1 MKKLKVMS
9 LALAT
14 LVSATLFAGCTS
26 NSAEGN
32 DTQNGNQTTVV
43 ENKSADIVVI
53 GAGGAGMAAAMQAV
67 QNGATNVVILEK
79 MPQTGGNT
87 IRTTGGMN
95 AAATELQATEG
106 IEDSVELMIEDT
118 MKGGKNLN
126 DPELVKVLAEKS
138 ADGVKWVTENGGDL
152 SEVGM
157 FGGASVKRIH
167 KPTGGSA
174 VGPMLVKMFNE
185 NMDKLNI
192 PVLLETKADQ
202 IIVEDGK
209 IAGVKASNKDGE
221 FTIDC
226 KAVVLA
232 TGGFAGNAEMV
243 VEYNPALTGFG
254 TTNHAGATGDGIA
267 MAKELGAQLVDIEQ
281 IQTHP
286 TVHPETQTMYT
297 EAVRGNGAILVNK
310 EGKRFVNELLT
321 RDVVSEAILAQT
333 DKESY
338 IVFDQK
344 VRDGLSAIEKYIS
357 AGIIYEADT
366 IEGLAEQIGVDATAL
381 KATMDTYAGY
391 QAAGNDAE
399 FGRES
404 MEEPLTTAK
413 YYAGLCAP
421 AVHHTMGGVKINT
434 NTEVLKE
441 DGSSIPGLFAA
452 GEVTGGVHGANRLGG
467 NAVTDI
473 VVFGRIA
480 GENAAK
486 YVVDNGG
493 NTEATIKVEK
503 ETETAKPEVDGGYK
517 DGVYTG
523 TGKGNGGDVTVEVTV
538 ECCNIVKIELNDHK
552 ETPGI
557 FEGAEAGVSNEIIK
571 TQSTDVES
579 VSGATL
585 TSEAIKTAVAEA
597 IKDAK

>member
-1 MKKLKVMS
+1 MS

-106 IEDSVELMIEDT
+106 IEDSIELMIEDT

-538 ECCNIVKIELNDHK
+538 EGGNIVKIELKDHK

>member
-1 MKKLKVMS
+1 MKRLKVMS

-538 ECCNIVKIELNDHK
+538 EGGNIVKIELKDHK

>member
-1 MKKLKVMS
+1 MKRLKVVS

-14 LVSATLFAGCTS
+14 LVTATLFAGCASTKD
-26 NSAEGN
+26 NG
-32 DTQNGNQTTVV
+32 TQNENQATVA

-53 GAGGAGMAAAMQAV
+53 GAGGAGMSAAMQAV

-95 AAATELQATEG
+95 AAETELQATEG
-106 IEDSVELMIEDT
+106 IEDSVELMVEDT
-118 MKGGKNLN
+118 MKGGKDLN
-126 DPELVKVLAEKS
+126 DPELVQVLAEKS
-138 ADGVKWVTENGGDL
+138 ADGVRWINENGGDL

-167 KPTGGSA
+167 KPTGGAA
-174 VGPMLVKMFNE
+174 VGPMLVQMFNE
-185 NMDKLNI
+185 NLDKLNV
-192 PVLLETKADQ
+192 PVLLETTADQ
-202 IIVEDGK
+202 IIVDEAGK
-209 IAGVKASNKDGE
+209 VSGVKASNKDGE

-232 TGGFAGNAEMV
+232 TGGFGGNAEMV
-243 VEYNPALTGFG
+243 VEYKPELTGFG
-254 TTNHAGATGDGIA
+254 TTNHAGATGDGIT

-333 DKESY
+333 DEISY
-338 IVFDQK
+338 ILFDQN
-344 VRDGLSAIEKYIS
+344 VRDGLKAIEKYIA

-366 IEGLAEQIGVDATAL
+366 IEGLAEQIGVDGTAL
-381 KATMDTYAGY
+381 KETMDAYAGY
-391 QAAGNDAE
+391 QASGTDAE

-404 MEEPLTTAK
+404 MEEPLTNAK
-413 YYAGLCAP
+413 FYAGLCTP
-421 AVHHTMGGVKINT
+421 AIHHTMGGVKINT

-441 DGSSIPGLFAA
+441 DGSAIPGLFAA

-467 NAVTDI
+467 NAVADI

-486 YVVDNGG
+486 YVVANGG
-493 NTEATIKVEK
+493 NTEATITVEK
-503 ETETAKPEVDGGYK
+503 NTEIAKPEVDGGYK

-538 ECCNIVKIELNDHK
+538 EGGNIVKIELKDHK

-557 FEGAEAGVSNEIIK
+557 FEGAETGVSNEIIR
-571 TQSTDVES
+571 TQSTDVE
-579 VSGATL
+579 VVTGATL

>member
-1 MKKLKVMS
+1 MS

-106 IEDSVELMIEDT
+106 IEDSVQLMIEDT

-503 ETETAKPEVDGGYK
+503 EIETAKPEVDGGYK

-538 ECCNIVKIELNDHK
+538 EGGNIVKIELKDHK

>member
-1 MKKLKVMS
+1 
-9 LALAT
+9 
-14 LVSATLFAGCTS
+14 
-26 NSAEGN
+26 
-32 DTQNGNQTTVV
+32 
-43 ENKSADIVVI
+43 
-53 GAGGAGMAAAMQAV
+53 MAAAMQAV

-538 ECCNIVKIELNDHK
+538 EGGNIVKIELKDHK

>member
-1 MKKLKVMS
+1 MKKLKLMS
-9 LALAT
+9 IALAT
-14 LVSATLFAGCTS
+14 VIGTTLFAGCTS
-26 NSAEGN
+26 TGSEGN
-32 DTQNGNQTTVV
+32 GAQNV

-53 GAGGAGMAAAMQAV
+53 GAGGAGMSAAMQAV
-67 QNGATNVVILEK
+67 QDGATNVVILEK

-95 AAATELQATEG
+95 AAETELQAAEG

-118 MKGGKNLN
+118 MKGGKDLN
-126 DPELVKVLAEKS
+126 DPELVKVLAENS
-138 ADGVKWVTENGGDL
+138 ADAVTWVNENGGDL

-185 NMDKLNI
+185 NLDKLNI
-192 PVLLETKADQ
+192 PVMLETTAEQ

-209 IAGVKASNKDGE
+209 ITGVKASNKDGE

-232 TGGFAGNAEMV
+232 TGGFGGNSEMV
-243 VEYNPALTGFG
+243 VEYKPELAGFG
-254 TTNHAGATGDGIA
+254 TTNHAGATGDGIT

-321 RDVVSEAILAQT
+321 RDVVSEAILNQT
-333 DKESY
+333 DKEAY
-338 IVFDQK
+338 LLFDQN

-357 AGIIYEADT
+357 AGIIYESDT
-366 IEGLAEQIGVDATAL
+366 IEGLAEQIGVDAATL
-381 KATMDTYAGY
+381 KETMDTYAKY
-391 QAAGNDAE
+391 QAAGKDEE

-404 MEEPLTTAK
+404 MEEPLTSSK

-441 DGSSIPGLFAA
+441 DGTAIPGLFAA

-480 GENAAK
+480 GTNAAK

-493 NTEATIKVEK
+493 NTEPTITIEK
-503 ETETAKPEVDGGYK
+503 ETETATPEVDGGYK

-538 ECCNIVKIELNDHK
+538 EGGNIVKIELKDHH

-557 FEGAEAGVSNEIIK
+557 FEGAETGVTNEIIK

-597 IKDAK
+597 IKSAK

>member
-14 LVSATLFAGCTS
+14 LVSATLFAGCAS
-26 NSAEGN
+26 NSAKDN
-32 DTQNGNQTTVV
+32 ATQDGNQTTAV
-43 ENKSADIVVI
+43 ENKSADIVII
-53 GAGGAGMAAAMQAV
+53 GAGGAGMSAAMQAV
-67 QNGATNVVILEK
+67 QSGATNVVILEK

-95 AAATELQATEG
+95 AAGTELQAAEG

-126 DPELVKVLAEKS
+126 DPELVKVLAENS
-138 ADGVKWVTENGGDL
+138 ADAVKWVNENGGDL

-167 KPTGGSA
+167 KPTGGAA

-185 NMDKLNI
+185 NLDKLNI
-192 PVLLETKADQ
+192 PVLLETKAEQ

-232 TGGFAGNAEMV
+232 TGGFGGNAEMV
-243 VEYNPALTGFG
+243 VEYNPNLAGFG

-338 IVFDQK
+338 IVFDQN

-381 KATMDTYAGY
+381 KETMDTYAEY

-441 DGSSIPGLFAA
+441 DGTAIPGLFAA

-480 GENAAK
+480 GENSAK

-503 ETETAKPEVDGGYK
+503 EVETAKPEVDGGYK

-538 ECCNIVKIELNDHK
+538 EGGNIVKIELKDHK

-557 FEGAEAGVSNEIIK
+557 FEGAETGVSNEIIK

>member
-538 ECCNIVKIELNDHK
+538 EGGNIVKIELKDHK

>member
-1 MKKLKVMS
+1 M
-9 LALAT
+9 
-14 LVSATLFAGCTS
+14 
-26 NSAEGN
+26 
-32 DTQNGNQTTVV
+32 
-43 ENKSADIVVI
+43 
-53 GAGGAGMAAAMQAV
+53 
-67 QNGATNVVILEK
+67 EK
-79 MPQTGGNT
+79 TF
-87 IRTTGGMN
+87 
-95 AAATELQATEG
+95 
-106 IEDSVELMIEDT
+106 
-118 MKGGKNLN
+118 N

-503 ETETAKPEVDGGYK
+503 EIETAKPEVDGGYK

-538 ECCNIVKIELNDHK
+538 EGGNIVKIELKDHK

>member
-286 TVHPETQTMYT
+286 TVQD
-297 EAVRGNGAILVNK
+297 RK
-310 EGKRFVNELLT
+310 S
-321 RDVVSEAILAQT
+321 VV
-333 DKESY
+333 
-338 IVFDQK
+338 
-344 VRDGLSAIEKYIS
+344 
-357 AGIIYEADT
+357 
-366 IEGLAEQIGVDATAL
+366 
-381 KATMDTYAGY
+381 
-391 QAAGNDAE
+391 
-399 FGRES
+399 
-404 MEEPLTTAK
+404 
-413 YYAGLCAP
+413 
-421 AVHHTMGGVKINT
+421 
-434 NTEVLKE
+434 
-441 DGSSIPGLFAA
+441 
-452 GEVTGGVHGANRLGG
+452 
-467 NAVTDI
+467 
-473 VVFGRIA
+473 
-480 GENAAK
+480 
-486 YVVDNGG
+486 
-493 NTEATIKVEK
+493 
-503 ETETAKPEVDGGYK
+503 
-517 DGVYTG
+517 
-523 TGKGNGGDVTVEVTV
+523 
-538 ECCNIVKIELNDHK
+538 
-552 ETPGI
+552 
-557 FEGAEAGVSNEIIK
+557 
-571 TQSTDVES
+571 
-579 VSGATL
+579 
-585 TSEAIKTAVAEA
+585 
-597 IKDAK
+597 

>member
-1 MKKLKVMS
+1 MKKLKLMS

-14 LVSATLFAGCTS
+14 VISASLFAGCTS
-26 NSAEGN
+26 KPAEEN
-32 DTQNGNQTTVV
+32 DVQTENQVTTV
-43 ENKSADIVVI
+43 EKKSADIVVI
-53 GAGGAGMAAAMQAV
+53 GAGGAGMSAAMQAV
-67 QNGATNVVILEK
+67 QSGATNVVILEK

-95 AAATELQATEG
+95 AAETDLQASNE
-106 IEDSVELMIEDT
+106 IEDSIELMIEDT
-118 MKGGKNLN
+118 MKGGKDLN
-126 DPELVKVLAEKS
+126 DKELVKVLAENS
-138 ADGVKWVTENGGDL
+138 AAGVTWVNENGGDL

-167 KPTGGSA
+167 KPTGGAA
-174 VGPMLVKMFNE
+174 VGPMLVQMFNE

-192 PVLLETKADQ
+192 PVMLETTANQ

-209 IAGVKASNKDGE
+209 ITGVKASNKDGE
-221 FTIDC
+221 FIIDC

-232 TGGFAGNAEMV
+232 TGGFGGNAEMV
-243 VEYNPALTGFG
+243 VEYKPELTGFG
-254 TTNHAGATGDGIA
+254 TTNHAGATGDGIT
-267 MAKELGAQLVDIEQ
+267 MAKELGVQLVDIEQ

-297 EAVRGNGAILVNK
+297 EAVRGNGAILINK

-333 DKESY
+333 DELSY
-338 IVFDQK
+338 ILFDQN

-357 AGIIYEADT
+357 AGIIYESDT
-366 IEGLAEQIGVDATAL
+366 IEGLAEQIGVDAAAL
-381 KATMDTYAGY
+381 KETMATYAEY
-391 QAAGNDAE
+391 QASGTDAE

-404 MEEPLTTAK
+404 MEEPLTSAK
-413 YYAGLCAP
+413 YYAGLCTP
-421 AVHHTMGGVKINT
+421 AIHHTMGGVKINT

-441 DGSSIPGLFAA
+441 DGTIISGLFAA

-517 DGVYTG
+517 DGIYTG

-538 ECCNIVKIELNDHK
+538 EGGNIVKIELKDHK

-557 FEGAEAGVSNEIIK
+557 FEGAETGVSNEIIR
-571 TQSTDVES
+571 TQSTDVE
-579 VSGATL
+579 VVTGATL

-597 IKDAK
+597 IKTAK

>member
-1 MKKLKVMS
+1 MKRLKVIS

-310 EGKRFVNELLT
+310 EGRRFVNELLT
-321 RDVVSEAILAQT
+321 RDVVSEAILGQT
-333 DKESY
+333 DKQAY
-338 IVFDQK
+338 LVFDQN

-441 DGSSIPGLFAA
+441 DGTAISGLFAA

-503 ETETAKPEVDGGYK
+503 ETETAKPEVEGGYK

-538 ECCNIVKIELNDHK
+538 EGGNIVKIELKDHK

>member
-26 NSAEGN
+26 NSSEGN

-138 ADGVKWVTENGGDL
+138 ADGVKWITENGGDL

-538 ECCNIVKIELNDHK
+538 EGGNIVKIELKDHK

>member
-1 MKKLKVMS
+1 MKRLKVMS

-95 AAATELQATEG
+95 AAATELQAAEG

-138 ADGVKWVTENGGDL
+138 ADGVKWVAENGGDL

-321 RDVVSEAILAQT
+321 RDVVSEAILGQT
-333 DKESY
+333 DKQAY
-338 IVFDQK
+338 LVFDQN

-441 DGSSIPGLFAA
+441 DGTAISGLFAA

-486 YVVDNGG
+486 YVVANGG

-503 ETETAKPEVDGGYK
+503 ETEAAKPEVDGGYK

-538 ECCNIVKIELNDHK
+538 EGGNIVKIELKDHK

-557 FEGAEAGVSNEIIK
+557 FEGAETGVSNQIIK